1 MAVAVGDR
9 GVEQTFGRASAV
21 LDVLAEARD
30 RGLRFT
36 DIVQATGFSKATV
49 HRLLAGLTAHD
60 FVEAGEEGRFFLG
73 YRLAAWGGAARDRH
87 GIVERTVPVLRTL
100 AERTGD
106 TVYLSVRVGALSLCV
121 ARQEG
126 TFPIRAL
133 PLKPGDL
140 NALGV
145 GSGSLGLLAFLGSDE
160 EIDRVLADPEN
171 IQARQ
176 RRGVD
181 EDTIRRHVAA
191 ARESGYVLAGGLTP
205 GMSGLSLPVLSRNGR
220 PLAAV
225 SIATTSDRLLQP
237 RLAEVLG
244 FLRMAV
250 QDLGYT
256 LGEVPHF

>member
-1 MAVAVGDR
+1 M
-9 GVEQTFGRASAV
+9 EQTFGRASAV
-21 LDVLAEARD
+21 LDALAAARD

-36 DIVQATGFSKATV
+36 DLVLASGYSKATV

-60 FVEAGEEGRFFLG
+60 FVQAEGGRFFLG
-73 YRLAAWGGAARDRH
+73 FRLATWGGAARDRH
-87 GIVERTVPVLRTL
+87 GIVERTAPALRTL

-106 TVYLSVRVGALSLCV
+106 TAYLSVRVGALSLCV

-133 PLKPGDL
+133 PLQPGDV

-145 GSGSLGLLAFLGSDE
+145 GSGSLSLLAFLGSEE
-160 EIDRVLADPEN
+160 EIERVLADPEN
-171 IQARQ
+171 IRARQ
-176 RRGVD
+176 RRGVS
-181 EDTIRRHVAA
+181 EDMIRQHVAA

-205 GMSGLSLPVLSRNGR
+205 GMTGLSLPVLSTAGH
-220 PLAAV
+220 PIAAV
-225 SIATTSDRLLQP
+225 SIAATFDRLLQP

-244 FLRMAV
+244 FLRLAA
-250 QDLGYT
+250 QDLGYV